1 MREAARPTAGPPRT
15 TRPPERALGRPRP
28 SWGRGGAARPR
39 RRFRRARVRP
49 SWGCGTDRPPG
60 TSAGTGGCPPGV
72 RPWPACRPGDR
83 TGCSWPPLR
92 HVDCP
97 PCLGGPVLLARGGGS
112 GGTRY
117 PRGHASSRPG
127 CVLGRASGQGRG
139 FPGAPPGWCAPRACF
154 WGTGPGGTRH
164 PRGQAGSQPGR
175 ASGQGRGLPGRALL
189 APRPSRRALGRLS
202 RAMPTESWPGG
213 ASPGAHG
220 PVAEAVNMLRAWGR
234 IPRTGSG
241 CGSLVG

>member
-97 PCLGGPVLLARGGGS
+97 PCLGGPVLLARGGGL

-127 CVLGRASGQGRG
+127 CVLGRASGV
-139 FPGAPPGWCAPRACF
+139 CAPRACF
-154 WGTGPGGTRH
+154 WGTGSGGTRY
-164 PRGQAGSQPGR
+164 PRGQAGSRPGR
-175 ASGQGRGLPGRALL
+175 ASGWGRGLSGHALL
-189 APRPSRRALGRLS
+189 APRPSQCALGRS
-202 RAMPTESWPGG
+202 SQATPTRSWSGG

-234 IPRTGSG
+234 ILRTGSG

>member
-97 PCLGGPVLLARGGGS
+97 PCLGGPVLLARG
-112 GGTRY
+112 
-117 PRGHASSRPG
+117 
-127 CVLGRASGQGRG
+127 
-139 FPGAPPGWCAPRACF
+139 
-154 WGTGPGGTRH
+154 TGPGGTRVPQGPGWLPARARLPAGVC
-164 PRGQAGSQPGR
+164 PRACLRGGALPGR
-175 ASGQGRGLPGRALL
+175 ASGAPAREEPGTPGARLAPGRGAPPGR
-189 APRPSRRALGRLS
+189 GEGS
-202 RAMPTESWPGG
+202 RATPTRSWSGG

-234 IPRTGSG
+234 ILRTGSG